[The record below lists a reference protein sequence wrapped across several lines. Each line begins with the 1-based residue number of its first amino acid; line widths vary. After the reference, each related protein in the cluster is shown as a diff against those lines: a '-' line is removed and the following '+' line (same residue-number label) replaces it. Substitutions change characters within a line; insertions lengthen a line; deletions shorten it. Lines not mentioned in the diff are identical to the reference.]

1 MQEGEEVGYD
11 ALNRVCHI
19 YLVAVELDAVLLQVD
34 VALYL
39 GEVEHAREVEGVVYI
54 EVNPE

>member
-11 ALNRVCHI
+11 ALNRVGHI
-19 YLVAVELDAVLLQVD
+19 HLVAVELDAVLLQVD

-39 GEVEHAREVEGVVYI
+39 GEVEYAREVEGVVYI